1 MAEHQGTQSRPLE
14 FGHVGSC
21 VVNHRISEE
30 EAQSVLSEKLAV
42 ADCLAGFKHDP
53 AKLGSAGS
61 SRLAHS
67 RSDWHSRGGVPQF
80 ISRRIRSVP
89 LLPAANSL

>member
-1 MAEHQGTQSRPLE
+1 MAELQETQSRPLE

-21 VVNHRISEE
+21 VVNYRTSEE
-30 EAQSVLSEKLAV
+30 EAQSVVSEMLAL
-42 ADCLAGFKHDP
+42 ADCLAGFRYDP
-53 AKLGSAGS
+53 AKLGSAGL

-67 RSDWHSRGGVPQF
+67 RSDWRSRGGVPQF
-80 ISRRIRSVP
+80 ISRRIRLVP